1 MSRQRLGQFIAVS
14 VLAGLAGMNVQ
25 VRAQSAADF
34 AQTAAYAAAQ
44 QNEDGGFAASP
55 GQPSTLGATNT
66 ALRVLDYVGG
76 SPLDEPGCIRFVK
89 ACKVSGGGFSQRPGG
104 MPDVATTAIGLMAA
118 AELKIADKTTVDDA
132 LAYFSANAKAFEE
145 VRMAIAGLEAV
156 GAKSRDFARWAEQ
169 LEAMRA
175 ADGSFGANPGRA
187 FVTGG
192 VAAAILR
199 MGMNL
204 DRRDAV
210 IAAIKVG
217 QRPDGAWSKDDGPT
231 DLSSSYRVMRALYM
245 LKEKPDVERLVGYI
259 ARCRHADGSYSNTPD
274 GPGNLGATYFGA
286 IILRWLR
293 LLDGKPA
300 ALEAAAFVPL
310 LDKVDLD
317 GWEGNSALWSARDR
331 MLVGKSPGLDHNE
344 FLATRKAYRDF
355 ILSLRFHLVDGNGN
369 SGVQF
374 RSVRVPGTEMSG
386 YQADLGEN
394 YWGCLY
400 DESRRNRVLVKASS
414 EALSTLKKNDWNH
427 YVLYAA
433 GDRITLYLNGVA
445 SVIYH
450 EEGPNIARD
459 GQIAVQIHAGS
470 PMEVQF
476 KDIQIRE
483 LP

>member
-1 MSRQRLGQFIAVS
+1 MRRFGRVVAVLTLA
-14 VLAGLAGMNVQ
+14 VLAAINVR
-25 VRAQSAADF
+25 VRAQSAADS

-44 QNEDGGFAASP
+44 QNADGGFAAGP

-66 ALRVLDYVGG
+66 GIRVLDYVGG
-76 SPLDEPGCIRFVK
+76 SLLDEPGCIRFVNS
-89 ACKVSGGGFSQRPGG
+89 CKVPGGGFAQRPGG
-104 MPDVATTAIGLMAA
+104 KPDVVTTALGLMAA
-118 AELKIADKTTVDDA
+118 AELKIADKAMIDDA
-132 LAYFSANAKAFEE
+132 VAYFRANTRAFEE
-145 VRMAIAGLEAV
+145 VRMTIAGLEAV
-156 GAKSRDFARWAEQ
+156 GARSPDFSRWAEQ
-169 LEAMRA
+169 LEAMRTP
-175 ADGSFGANPGRA
+175 DESFGQHPGKA

-204 DRRDAV
+204 EKREAV
-210 IAAIKVG
+210 IATIKAG
-217 QRPDGAWSKDDGPT
+217 QRPDGAWSKDEGPS

-245 LKEKPDVERLVGYI
+245 LKEKPDVERLTGYI
-259 ARCRHADGSYSNTPD
+259 ARCRHADGSYASTPE
-274 GPGNLGATYFGA
+274 GPGKLGATYFA
-286 IILRWLR
+286 TIILRWLR
-293 LLDGKPA
+293 LLDGKPPV
-300 ALEAAAFVPL
+300 LETAAFAPL
-310 LDKVDLD
+310 FDTMDLD
-317 GWEGNSALWSARDR
+317 GWEGNTALWSARDR

-344 FLATRKAYRDF
+344 FLATRQPYRDF

-400 DESRRNRVLVKASS
+400 DESRRNKVLVKASS

-427 YVLYAA
+427 YVLCAV

-445 SVIYH
+445 SVVYC
-450 EEGPNIARD
+450 EEGPDIARD
-459 GQIAVQIHAGS
+459 GLIAVQLHAGS

-476 KDIQIRE
+476 KDIQIRV